1 MSDHAQ
7 FEAMLEALINE
18 DQETAKEIFHN
29 IVVGKSREIYEELL
43 ESDFSFGEE
52 DDDTEES
59 EDESE
64 DGEFGQDD
72 EESDEEGDDFASEFD
87 TDEDEEEEGDL
98 EDRVVDL
105 EDELESLRAEFE
117 ELLHDEESEEDEYPG
132 IHGDEETDDLGDMEA
147 DDEFG
152 AEEPSPESDEEF
164 QKFMEY
170 VTKVNKPTLGDDGVN
185 TTSVFNKD
193 KYADMGGTTANITRG
208 GTADSKGTK
217 GGLLDPTTKPVSTEK
232 YQNTPGGNAGKTAF
246 KTQVKAGHGSERK
259 GAGETQVNTKSPLKG
274 R

>member
-1 MSDHAQ
+1 MNKYEQ
-7 FEAMLEALINE
+7 LIEHIIN
-18 DQETAKEIFHN
+18 DETDKARELFHN
-29 IVVGKSREIYEELL
+29 IVVEKSRDIYESLVD
-43 ESDFSFGEE
+43 ESDFAEE
-52 DDDTEES
+52 VGGNPVKCFRNEVELVEQGIS
-59 EDESE
+59 EVDE
-64 DGEFGQDD
+64 EFGG
-72 EESDEEGDDFASEFD
+72 E
-87 TDEDEEEEGDL
+87 
-98 EDRVVDL
+98 
-105 EDELESLRAEFE
+105 
-117 ELLHDEESEEDEYPG
+117 
-132 IHGDEETDDLGDMEA
+132 EETDDLGDMEA

-152 AEEPSPESDEEF
+152 AEEPSSESDEEF

-170 VTKVNKPTLGDDGVN
+170 VNKVNLPKHGDDGVN